1 MQAALPFFIADG
13 AQSQGQQFLRLQYG
27 INIAGITLRITK
39 GSIQQRFGNAGRL
52 YAQPACAG
60 QADRPGCRSPRC
72 LWQPRQFQTARKA
85 RPFPLS
91 PSSQI
96 PPWGCGRYCRG
107 TKKLSLSFL
116 THPSASLYNAI
127 HRTIFRHQLCV
138 FFTHLYAVLHN
149 FSAKWCSNGVPN
161 RAIST

>member
-60 QADRPGCRSPRC
+60 QADRPGCRFPRC
-72 LWQPRQFQTARKA
+72 LWPPRQFQTVRKSP
-85 RPFPLS
+85 PFPLS

-96 PPWGCGRYCRG
+96 PPQGCGRYSHDTDLLILLQHNLEVYVIYFGNKGIQQRPFTLYLFLSNSNALSIG
-107 TKKLSLSFL
+107 TQSAYRSGQRNSL
-116 THPSASLYNAI
+116 
-127 HRTIFRHQLCV
+127 Q
-138 FFTHLYAVLHN
+138 
-149 FSAKWCSNGVPN
+149 
-161 RAIST
+161 